1 MSQCLTCGQTGRI
14 PPARLPGPVHF
25 TGGCITSPACVTA
38 FRWCPCWILPPY
50 PSDKPTFLR
59 SEHLLQGNALLM
71 PNNTVYLSHFNAA
84 SKFGTHSLSSI
95 KALIHLG
102 YGSFSSAHSSLSPA
116 PDFVLNKYSW
126 GLISLLLMQTL
137 LESSKLFPLLH
148 PSILSCSL
156 PLHKITFGSHF
167 CFLGW

>member
-14 PPARLPGPVHF
+14 PPARLHGPVHF

-59 SEHLLQGNALLM
+59 SEYLLQGKALLM

-95 KALIHLG
+95 KALIHLD
-102 YGSFSSAHSSLSPA
+102 YGSFSSARSSLSPA
-116 PDFVLNKYSW
+116 PDFVLRLGSN
-126 GLISLLLMQTL
+126 LIAPHADFTWKLKVVSTVT
-137 LESSKLFPLLH
+137 SSHSVLF
-148 PSILSCSL
+148 SSF
-156 PLHKITFGSHF
+156 T
-167 CFLGW
+167 